1 MICDLMN
8 LSFVG
13 LMFQVGI
20 HSLVKRQHGVGK
32 FIELPIS
39 QEELWFMF
47 IYDLV
52 LIYTSQALRLAAA
65 TYREYK
71 ESWEGLMR
79 RGMTRNYS
87 WENAAVQYEQV
98 FQWVFMDPPYVS
110 QTKHK
115 PNQTELDRIR
125 PDQTRPDLTN
135 QMENVE
141 PPLPF
146 IENLWFSTFPHIKPC
161 IYVTISII

>member
-1 MICDLMN
+1 
-8 LSFVG
+8 
-13 LMFQVGI
+13 
-20 HSLVKRQHGVGK
+20 
-32 FIELPIS
+32 
-39 QEELWFMF
+39 MF

-52 LIYTSQALRLAAA
+52 LIHTSQALRLAAA

-110 QTKHK
+110 
-115 PNQTELDRIR
+115 
-125 PDQTRPDLTN
+125 
-135 QMENVE
+135 
-141 PPLPF
+141 
-146 IENLWFSTFPHIKPC
+146 
-161 IYVTISII
+161 